1 MRKQVQKLDELLIKK
16 SNPRLYKQMYGEY
29 EKKVHCCPKCGNL
42 FVD

>member
-1 MRKQVQKLDELLIKK
+1 MKNLVKKFDDLFIKK
-16 SNPRLYKQMYGEY
+16 SNPRIYRQMYE

>member
-1 MRKQVQKLDELLIKK
+1 MRKQVKKLDDLIIKK
-16 SNPRLYKQMYGEY
+16 SNPRVYKQMYE